1 MSQSSGDSWERRAA
15 GLAGDVQ
22 RWLIRKSA
30 QNMRDELGD
39 QVKKAL
45 RGPQPDNK
53 NSKKD
58 VWATATTERPRPIT
72 EAPECAWCPVCRA
85 ARRVAEAR
93 AAGDVRGA
101 AAQVSELSDVVAGA
115 VADVLAGLDS
125 VLSYR
130 PGESGATRA
139 GSGQRDAARSAPDR
153 PTPAGPA
160 PDEPAPG
167 ELADDDQG
175 WSAWDKPST
184 SRPGDDRAEEPE
196 DEPGHRG

>member
-1 MSQSSGDSWERRAA
+1 MSQPSGDSWERRAA

-45 RGPQPDNK
+45 RGPQHDKGPDK
-53 NSKKD
+53 GD
-58 VWATATTERPRPIT
+58 VWATATTERRHPVT

-93 AAGDVRGA
+93 AAGDASGA
-101 AAQVSELSDVVAGA
+101 AAQLSGLSDVVAGA

-130 PGESGATRA
+130 PGEGGATRA
-139 GSGQRDAARSAPDR
+139 GSGRPGAAQSATDESA
-153 PTPAGPA
+153 TPGPA
-160 PDEPAPG
+160 EDEPAG
-167 ELADDDQG
+167 
-175 WSAWDKPST
+175 SAWEKPST
-184 SRPGDDRAEEPE
+184 GRPGGDRAEEAE
-196 DEPGHRG
+196 DEPRHRG